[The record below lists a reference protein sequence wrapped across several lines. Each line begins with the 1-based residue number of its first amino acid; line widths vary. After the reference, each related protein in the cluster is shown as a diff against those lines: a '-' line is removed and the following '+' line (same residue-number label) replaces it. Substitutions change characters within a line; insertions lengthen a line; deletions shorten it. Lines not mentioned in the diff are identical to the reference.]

1 MQNLFSL
8 ACYRT
13 KTEKQIIM
21 KIIIKIKVTI
31 ITIAK
36 SVSARVVKEVERPYL
51 KKCPNMTY
59 VIYNL

>member
-1 MQNLFSL
+1 
-8 ACYRT
+8 
-13 KTEKQIIM
+13 M

-51 KKCPNMTY
+51 KKCLNMTY
-59 VIYNL
+59 VISNL